1 MNKKEFNKKEF
12 YKKANKYK
20 LNKKYEL
27 AIENYKK
34 VLELDKYNVNSL
46 KDLGEIYE
54 NVNDISNA
62 IICYEKIIESESRNI
77 NKQNTMIYFNQ
88 IGVCNF
94 NNSN

>member
-1 MNKKEFNKKEF
+1 MDKKF

-20 LNKKYEL
+20 LNKNYEL

-34 VLELDKYNVNSL
+34 VLELDKYNFITL

-54 NVNDISNA
+54 NINDTNNA
-62 IICYEKIIESESRNI
+62 IICYKKIIESESHNI
-77 NKQNTMIYFNQ
+77 NKQKTIIYLNQ

-94 NNSN
+94 NNSNYE